1 MRAAV
6 FTQKPLVYL
15 AFLQAGPFG
24 GHMKIDVIPVY
35 GRVLSHH
42 ISSSTVI
49 AVDVLRSTSCI
60 ITAVGNGANR
70 VVPAI
75 DPGEA
80 AMLAGRLGHADVVLA
95 GERDAVK
102 LPDFD
107 IGNSPSEYSANTV
120 KDRSVIISTT
130 NGTAAIHGMSA
141 AKDVL
146 IGGMINRSAVAKR
159 AVELGNDIII
169 VCAGTYGQIS
179 ADDLLAAGSI
189 AEAINRLSPSGID
202 ASDITM
208 VCCML
213 YADWKQGRA
222 DLSVTKHCARLIALG
237 FEEDIRYCFSEDITD
252 VVPVYENGV
261 IR

>member
-1 MRAAV
+1 
-6 FTQKPLVYL
+6 
-15 AFLQAGPFG
+15 
-24 GHMKIDVIPVY
+24 MKIDVIPVY
-35 GRVLSHH
+35 GKILSSHV
-42 ISSSTVI
+42 SSCTVI
-49 AVDVLRSTSCI
+49 VVDVLRSTSCI

-80 AMLAGRLGHADVVLA
+80 AMLAGRLGSNDVVLA
-95 GERDAVK
+95 GEREAVK

-107 IGNSPSEYSANTV
+107 LGNSPYEFSEKAV

-130 NGTAAIHGMSA
+130 NGTAAIHGMAA
-141 AKDVL
+141 AKEVL
-146 IGGMINRSAVAKR
+146 IGGMINRTAVAKR

-189 AEAINRLSPSGID
+189 AEAIHRIANEPME
-202 ASDITM
+202 ATDITM

-222 DLSVTKHCARLIALG
+222 DLSVTTHCARLIKLG
-237 FEEDIRYCFSEDITD
+237 FEEDIKFCFSEDTTD

>member
-1 MRAAV
+1 
-6 FTQKPLVYL
+6 
-15 AFLQAGPFG
+15 
-24 GHMKIDVIPVY
+24 MKIDVIPVY
-35 GRVLSHH
+35 GKVLSNH
-42 ISSSTVI
+42 ISSCTVI
-49 AVDVLRSTSCI
+49 VVDVLRSTSCI
-60 ITAVGNGANR
+60 ITAVGNGATK

-80 AMLAGRLGHADVVLA
+80 AMLASRLGAQDVVLA
-95 GERDAVK
+95 GEREAVK

-107 IGNSPSEYSANTV
+107 LGNSPYEFTN
-120 KDRSVIISTT
+120 

-141 AKDVL
+141 AKEVL
-146 IGGMINRSAVAKR
+146 IGGMINRTAVAKK

-189 AEAINRLSPSGID
+189 AEAIHRMAHEPME
-202 ASDITM
+202 ATDITM

-222 DLSVTKHCARLIALG
+222 DLSVTKHCARLISLG
-237 FEEDIRYCFSEDITD
+237 FEEDIKYCFSEDITE

>member
-1 MRAAV
+1 
-6 FTQKPLVYL
+6 
-15 AFLQAGPFG
+15 
-24 GHMKIDVIPVY
+24 MKIDVIPVC
-35 GRVLSHH
+35 GKVLSSH

-49 AVDVLRSTSCI
+49 VVDVLRSTSCI
-60 ITAVGNGANR
+60 ITAVGNGANK

-80 AMLAGRLGHADVVLA
+80 AMLAGRLGHQEVVLA
-95 GERDAVK
+95 GERDAIK

-107 IGNSPSEYSANTV
+107 LGNSPAEFTGKAV
-120 KDRSVIISTT
+120 QDRSVIISTS
-130 NGTAAIHGMSA
+130 NGTAAIQAMSA
-141 AKDVL
+141 AKHVL
-146 IGGMINRSAVAKR
+146 IGGMINRTAVAKR
-159 AVELGNDIII
+159 AVELGGDIII
-169 VCAGTYGQIS
+169 ACAGTGGQIS

-189 AEAINRLSPSGID
+189 AEAIHRMAREPME

-222 DLSVTKHCARLIALG
+222 DLTVTKHCARLIALG
-237 FEEDIRYCFSEDITD
+237 FEEDIRYCFSEDITS
-252 VVPVYENGV
+252 VVPVYENGI

>member
-1 MRAAV
+1 
-6 FTQKPLVYL
+6 
-15 AFLQAGPFG
+15 
-24 GHMKIDVIPVY
+24 MKIDVIPVC
-35 GRVLSHH
+35 GKVLSSH

-49 AVDVLRSTSCI
+49 VVDVLRSTSCI
-60 ITAVGNGANR
+60 ITAVENGANR
-70 VVPAI
+70 VIPAI

-80 AMLAGRLGHADVVLA
+80 AMLAGTLGYRETVLA
-95 GERDAVK
+95 GERDSLK

-107 IGNSPSEYSANTV
+107 LGNSPAEFTAKAV
-120 KDRSVIISTT
+120 EDRSVIISTT
-130 NGTAAIHGMSA
+130 NGTAAIHSMSA
-141 AKDVL
+141 AKAVL
-146 IGGMINRSAVAKR
+146 IGGMINRTAIAQK

-169 VCAGTYGQIS
+169 ACAGTYGQIS

-189 AEAINRLSPSGID
+189 AEAIHRLAREPME

-222 DLSVTKHCARLIALG
+222 DLSVTKHCARLISLG
-237 FEEDIRYCFSEDITD
+237 FEEDIRYCFSEDIST
-252 VVPVYENGV
+252 VVPIYENGV

>member
-1 MRAAV
+1 
-6 FTQKPLVYL
+6 
-15 AFLQAGPFG
+15 
-24 GHMKIDVIPVY
+24 MKIDVIPVY
-35 GRVLSHH
+35 GKVLSNH
-42 ISSSTVI
+42 ISSCTVI
-49 AVDVLRSTSCI
+49 VVDVLRSTSCI
-60 ITAVGNGANR
+60 ITAVGNGATK

-80 AMLAGRLGHADVVLA
+80 AMLASRLGAQNVVLA
-95 GERDAVK
+95 GEREAVK

-107 IGNSPSEYSANTV
+107 LGNSPYEFTKEAV
-120 KDRSVIISTT
+120 CDRSVIISTT

-141 AKDVL
+141 AKEVL
-146 IGGMINRSAVAKR
+146 IGGMINRTAVAKK

-189 AEAINRLSPSGID
+189 AEAIHRMAREPME
-202 ASDITM
+202 ATDITM

-222 DLSVTKHCARLIALG
+222 DLSVTKHCARLISLG
-237 FEEDIRYCFSEDITD
+237 FEEDIKYCFSEDITE

-261 IR
+261 IG